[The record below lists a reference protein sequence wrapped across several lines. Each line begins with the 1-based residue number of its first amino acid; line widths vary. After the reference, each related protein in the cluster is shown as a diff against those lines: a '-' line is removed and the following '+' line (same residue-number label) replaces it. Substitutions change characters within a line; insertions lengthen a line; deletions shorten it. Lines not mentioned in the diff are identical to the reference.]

1 MKHQLEIGRQGR
13 LGGAFL
19 VQLRSDSAVEAQ
31 RISGRIEHHLSGD
44 SQPFSSLEAML
55 SFMASYFCG
64 GRDPEAGA
72 DSSPPPPQGEES

>member
-1 MKHQLEIGRQGR
+1 MKHQLEIGRQAR

-19 VQLRSDSAVEAQ
+19 LQLRSDSAVEAQ

-55 SFMASYFCG
+55 SFMARHCG
-64 GRDPEAGA
+64 GGRNSEAGA
-72 DSSPPPPQGEES
+72 ASWPPPQGKES